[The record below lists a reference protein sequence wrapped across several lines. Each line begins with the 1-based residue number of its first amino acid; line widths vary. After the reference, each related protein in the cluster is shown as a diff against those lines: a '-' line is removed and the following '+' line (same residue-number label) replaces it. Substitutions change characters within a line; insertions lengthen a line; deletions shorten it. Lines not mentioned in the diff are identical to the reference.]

1 MATTVSKN
9 AELIENARA
18 ISAQDYHDE
27 LSKGIREAFAELN
40 FQEAK
45 NAVNSCFAG
54 KYYIIEIPVSDIFE
68 EEYLYDINNTL
79 RMSPLFQAVRRV
91 LLFKNGE
98 NKFARIWLRG
108 DIRKFLPKNH
118 ELYHDGKNS

>member
-1 MATTVSKN
+1 
-9 AELIENARA
+9 
-18 ISAQDYHDE
+18 
-27 LSKGIREAFAELN
+27 
-40 FQEAK
+40 
-45 NAVNSCFAG
+45 
-54 KYYIIEIPVSDIFE
+54 
-68 EEYLYDINNTL
+68 
-79 RMSPLFQAVRRV
+79 MSPLFQAVRRV